1 MNEPRSR
8 REPGP
13 GSFEWTSREHA
24 AALPRRRAS
33 TAAGRHDI
41 DR

>member
-13 GSFEWTSREHA
+13 GSFERTPREHA
-24 AALPRRRAS
+24 RRAS
-33 TAAGRHDI
+33 TDPAARRHDI